1 MVKRIYGDDCG
12 LELVIEQGE
21 IFLCPS
27 KKNKIQLFAKNITEY
42 DMHLF
47 FSFQMTGKVAMEK
60 KEFDMFVPAQGNTC
74 HTLVLSLSTEEKMYT
89 GESVLEFLVK
99 DRVLE
104 WTCGYEIPIFTE
116 NVFKCCEKIDYSQSS
131 QMLFS
136 DKGVIYIG
144 KGEYA
149 VMEAASLEES
159 DVSVEST
166 EGNDIRVYAEKELCR
181 DGRVHLKEGLNRLCI
196 TAEKESRVII
206 KDEMSGKTVCL
217 NTVNPKYFL

>member
-12 LELVIEQGE
+12 LELIIEEDE

-27 KKNKIQLFAKNITEY
+27 KKNKIELLAKNDTEY

-47 FSFQMTGKVAMEK
+47 FCFHMTGNVAMDK
-60 KEFDMFVPAQGNTC
+60 KEFDVFVPAQGNTC
-74 HTLVLSLSTEEKMYT
+74 HTLVLSLSSEEKMYT

-104 WTCGYEIPIFTE
+104 WTCGYEIQVFTE
-116 NVFKCCEKIDYSQSS
+116 NVFKCCEKIDYSQNP

-136 DKGVIYIG
+136 DKGVIYID

-149 VMEAASLEES
+149 VMEVANLLECDVTLES
-159 DVSVEST
+159 I
-166 EGNDIRVYAEKELCR
+166 EGNDIKVYVEKELCR
-181 DGRVHLKEGLNRLCI
+181 NGRVHLKEGLNRLCI
-196 TAEKESRVII
+196 TAEKESRVVI
-206 KDEMSGKTVCL
+206 KDELSGKKVCL